1 MGDPTF
7 ISEAKVNEI
16 FFRKVHSLAA
26 NEKLPRTRVQSL
38 VEIRVIK
45 LVAKTLLLL
54 LWLVG
59 WIGERELLNF
69 ICECYEMSAEPNYF
83 SPPRYYYYCCRP
95 RWSVISQL
103 QFG

>member
-59 WIGERELLNF
+59 WLDGSEKESFLNL

-83 SPPRYYYYCCRP
+83 SPP
-95 RWSVISQL
+95 I
-103 QFG
+103 

>member
-59 WIGERELLNF
+59 WLVGWIGERELFKLYLRVLRNV
-69 ICECYEMSAEPNYF
+69 SGTKLLF
-83 SPPRYYYYCCRP
+83 SPIDIIIVVVVRDG
-95 RWSVISQL
+95 Q
-103 QFG
+103 